1 MVLNRENG
9 LIAGAFSAVTGGTMW
24 VLSMIQPWVMFNEAI
39 WFPLITTYQRYAA
52 PALGLPKIPL
62 GAFAVILLLYAV
74 AKFRQRKDET
84 QEV

>member
-9 LIAGAFSAVTGGTMW
+9 LLVGAFSSVTGGMMW
-24 VLSMIQPWVMFNEAI
+24 LLSAVQPWVMFNEAI

-52 PALGLPKIPL
+52 PTFGLPKIPL
-62 GAFAVILLLYAV
+62 GAFAALLILYAV

-84 QEV
+84 SDT